1 MNASPDWHSFPSSE
15 ALAEALAAKVADVL
29 ASGLAECGSATLAVS
44 GGSTPARFFD
54 ALSKRH
60 LDWKNVVV
68 TLVDERFVPPT
79 SERSNERLAR
89 ERLLQNEARLA
100 RFLPLYSDAAS
111 PDEAAGLADAGVAL
125 LGPTLDAVVLGMGT
139 DGHTASFFPDVAN
152 LDALLDPHQPRRVVA
167 AHAPSAGEPRLTLTL
182 PVLTG
187 ARFLALHIEGQ
198 EKKAVLEAAL
208 APDGD
213 KPVSAIFQNATRS
226 VPVYWAG

>member
-29 ASGLAECGSATLAVS
+29 ESGLAERGSATLAVS

-54 ALSKRH
+54 ELSKRQ

-79 SERSNERLAR
+79 SDRSNERLVR

-111 PDEAAGLADAGVAL
+111 PDEAAGLADAGLAL
-125 LGPTLDAVVLGMGT
+125 LGLTLDAVVLGMGT
-139 DGHTASFFPDVAN
+139 DGHTASFFPDAAN
-152 LDALLDPHQPRRVVA
+152 LDALLDTGQPRRVVA
-167 AHAPSAGEPRLTLTL
+167 AHSPSAGEPRLTLTL

-213 KPVSAIFQNATRS
+213 KPVSAIFRHATRS

>member
-1 MNASPDWHSFPSSE
+1 
-15 ALAEALAAKVADVL
+15 
-29 ASGLAECGSATLAVS
+29 
-44 GGSTPARFFD
+44 
-54 ALSKRH
+54 
-60 LDWKNVVV
+60 
-68 TLVDERFVPPT
+68 
-79 SERSNERLAR
+79 
-89 ERLLQNEARLA
+89 
-100 RFLPLYSDAAS
+100 
-111 PDEAAGLADAGVAL
+111 L

-139 DGHTASFFPDVAN
+139 DGHTASFFPDAAN
-152 LDALLDPHQPRRVVA
+152 LDALLDTEQPRRVVA

-213 KPVSAIFQNATRS
+213 KPVSAIFRHATRS